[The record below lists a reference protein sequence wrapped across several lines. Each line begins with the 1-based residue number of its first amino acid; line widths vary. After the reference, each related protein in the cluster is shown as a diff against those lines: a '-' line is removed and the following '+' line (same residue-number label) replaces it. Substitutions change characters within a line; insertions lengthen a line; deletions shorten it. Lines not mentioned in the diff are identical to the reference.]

1 MSKPFYQI
9 VSRVMNIPE
18 SQINDDSSPQ
28 TIESWDSF
36 NGYVLLTELESEF
49 NISFSIDEV
58 LEIKTIKDIKN
69 YLQKHGVDV
78 DTN

>member
-1 MSKPFYQI
+1 MS
-9 VSRVMNIPE
+9 IPE

-49 NISFSIDEV
+49 NISFSIDEIV
-58 LEIKTIKDIKN
+58 EVKTIKDIKN

>member
-1 MSKPFYQI
+1 MS
-9 VSRVMNIPE
+9 IPE
-18 SQINDDSSPQ
+18 SHISDDSSPQ
-28 TIESWDSF
+28 NIGSWDSF

-58 LEIKTIKDIKN
+58 LEVKTIKDIKN

-78 DTN
+78 DTIE